1 MNANLLGKFDINTKK
16 VEVEPI
22 TSINDKIIKKY
33 ASQINPY
40 IAFKKGG
47 GNSPAYST
55 MRIGLKEHYGIDDF
69 KTMVVN
75 ELTTMDG
82 FDLLLTEEVL
92 EEGAFDIIKRAG
104 NWAKKLVQKLGTSFK
119 KL

>member
-1 MNANLLGKFDINTKK
+1 MLNLTKAAAANLLGKFDINTKK

-55 MRIGLKEHYGIDDF
+55 MRIGLKSI
-69 KTMVVN
+69 MVLMILKPWS
-75 ELTTMDG
+75 LTNSPPWM
-82 FDLLLTEEVL
+82 VL
-92 EEGAFDIIKRAG
+92 IYY
-104 NWAKKLVQKLGTSFK
+104 
-119 KL
+119 